1 MIGSFLANR
10 ISSSYQGTAR
20 IDPEFQEDND
30 EFLLGLLDWANID
43 RPFTTS
49 HDGKQD
55 SIVVK
60 LHMNPQGY
68 LLYALNQG
76 LTTKRINIRL
86 KVKEDSEYTLKEIL
100 QDKILNKSSQNKVLE
115 FRTEEMQGSGV
126 EVWSII
132 PKN

>member
-1 MIGSFLANR
+1 M
-10 ISSSYQGTAR
+10 
-20 IDPEFQEDND
+20 
-30 EFLLGLLDWANID
+30 
-43 RPFTTS
+43 
-49 HDGKQD
+49 
-55 SIVVK
+55 K

-115 FRTEEMQGSGV
+115 FRTEEIQGSGV

-132 PKN
+132 PND